1 MNRRIN
7 SCLLGGALLLVA
19 GCQSSKYEAGQ
30 RDIARPTNCATAE
43 GDIRL
48 LLHEKAHVQDQILAG
63 ASWISPAG
71 AVMGIL
77 TGKEGTNIK
86 VAIGDYNKKIDAKI
100 AAIKEECGLD

>member
-1 MNRRIN
+1 MHRKIS

-30 RDIARPTNCATAE
+30 RDIARPINCATAE

-48 LLHEKAHVQDQILAG
+48 LQHEKAHVEDQILAG
-63 ASWISPAG
+63 ASSISPAG
-71 AVMGIL
+71 AVMGIV

>member
-30 RDIARPTNCATAE
+30 RDIARPINCATAE

-48 LLHEKAHVQDQILAG
+48 LQHEKAHVEDQILAG
-63 ASWISPAG
+63 VSSISPSG
-71 AVMGIL
+71 AVIGIV
-77 TGKEGTNIK
+77 TGKEGQNLK
-86 VAIGDYNKKIDAKI
+86 VAIGGYNKKIDAKI
-100 AAIKEECGLD
+100 AAIKAECGLD